1 MHSSLP
7 TLIRVPQRLV
17 LASIAALLT
26 VTATAA
32 PNAPATRPAATAES
46 AALAVSTGQLRG
58 TALDGRRFDL
68 QSLRGT
74 VVLVV
79 FWTTHCP
86 VCRDVMPELRANV
99 AGWRGQPFALVG
111 VSHDVRRSDAQNHSQ
126 LVSATVPSAMRFP
139 ILWRGDPG
147 FVNTLGEPT
156 DLPSAW
162 LVDKQGTVV
171 ERYQGRIP
179 AHAWNRIADLL

>member
-46 AALAVSTGQLRG
+46 AALAVGTGQLRG

-126 LVSATVPSAMRFP
+126 LVSATVLHAALSGAT
-139 ILWRGDPG
+139 LHALLLLGG
-147 FVNTLGEPT
+147 AGAQATLGWIKDGVREGWVLGLFPT
-156 DLPSAW
+156 SHR
-162 LVDKQGTVV
+162 Q
-171 ERYQGRIP
+171 
-179 AHAWNRIADLL
+179 